1 LEGLGYVP
9 PFPGSKQLRDAE
21 NGVKIEFLVSGDY
34 PGDGK
39 PKPVT
44 FPEPNDVAVVIDGLR
59 CISLPK
65 LIELKLASGTAPGR
79 RKDLGDVQEIIRY
92 RQLTRDF
99 TDQIDSSVR
108 ALFDE
113 LWLELQVGVG

>member
-1 LEGLGYVP
+1 MGYVP